1 MQGGGRM
8 FHQKIDLHKFKTAAV
23 LNRMSGSVN
32 AAAEAVLIDILAAAD
47 VTPAELHVVDG
58 GGVDAAL
65 DRVAAAGIEVL
76 IVLGGDGTIRTA
88 AEKCSASGMR
98 FIALPGGTMNMLPRA
113 LYGERTW
120 QQALA
125 DTVAAPHVAAIGCGE
140 VEGNRFF
147 CGAIFGTPA
156 HWVEARE
163 ALRRRSLVEALDRGA
178 RAWRRMFSRRVRYDF
193 GAGIG
198 AATAIAVLCP
208 LISRIMPSDAP
219 ALEAAALDPK
229 DLGDAFSLA
238 LAGLFSDWRCDGNV
252 TTVATRD
259 LKIAAHRPIPA
270 LLDGEM
276 TWLPAAA
283 EIRFV
288 PDAFQALVPESSPVL
303 AARHEEEV

>member
-1 MQGGGRM
+1 M
-8 FHQKIDLHKFKTAAV
+8 FQEKIDLSKLKTAAV
-23 LNRMSGSVN
+23 LNRSSGNVT
-32 AAAEAVLIDILAAAD
+32 AAAEATMIGILAAAG
-47 VTPAELHVVDG
+47 VVPAELHAIDG
-58 GGVDAAL
+58 GGVEAAL
-65 DRVAAAGIEVL
+65 DRIAAAGIEVL

-113 LYGERTW
+113 LYGDRTW
-120 QQALA
+120 QEVLR
-125 DTVAAPHVAAIGCGE
+125 DTVEAPHAAAIGGGE
-140 VEGNRFF
+140 VEGYRFF
-147 CGAIFGTPA
+147 CGAIFGSPA

-163 ALRRRSLVEALDRGA
+163 ALRRYSLFEALSRSA
-178 RAWRRMFSRRVRYDF
+178 RAWRRTFSRRVRYDF
-193 GAGIG
+193 GAGTG
-198 AATAIAVLCP
+198 AATAVAVLCP

-238 LAGLFSDWRCDGNV
+238 LNGLFTDWRRDGNV

-259 LKIAAHRPIPA
+259 LRIAARRPIPA

-276 TWLPAAA
+276 TWLPPAA

-288 PDAFQALVPESSPVL
+288 PEAFQALVPESSPVL
-303 AARHEEEV
+303 AAKHEETV